1 MAWSRDAT
9 AARRTRV
16 AGRLLREPRHRLA
29 APGGQPRA
37 QGMEVWLQSENGLLR
52 IGPFPA
58 EDEVDANLINVGQQ
72 TVTTLPDSSIF
83 SSADTFAMIR
93 DGRIDLAILRAMQVS
108 EKGDPTPI
116 CRDGSTAGGVV
127 LLKRQ
132 SV

>member
-1 MAWSRDAT
+1 
-9 AARRTRV
+9 
-16 AGRLLREPRHRLA
+16 
-29 APGGQPRA
+29 
-37 QGMEVWLQSENGLLR
+37 MEVWLQSENGLLR